1 MTAKEYLS
9 QVRILDAA
17 INASIAECLRLR
29 QIADSIPTLNLD
41 TPKVAG
47 GNADKCGMTAVVQ
60 KYIDLESKINAETD
74 AYVDLRDEVRGT
86 IRAVP
91 DPLLRSVLKMRYLSF
106 YTFDRIAVELRYS
119 SRQVIRLHKDALRY
133 IEVPKNKK
141 IS

>member
-17 INASIAECLRLR
+17 INASIAECLRFR

-41 TPKVAG
+41 TPKVVG
-47 GNADKCGMTAVVQ
+47 GNADKCGMTGVVR

-119 SRQVIRLHKDALRY
+119 RRQVIRLHKDALRY